1 MSTDFMNS
9 SGSAWII
16 HESRLP
22 GGGDD
27 VACEGV
33 PWSTGRTGCKEADE
47 VRLARLEGK
56 FGRNFLLKTSRKNE
70 R

>member
-27 VACEGV
+27 VACEGLLQYV
-33 PWSTGRTGCKEADE
+33 EQA
-47 VRLARLEGK
+47 ARK
-56 FGRNFLLKTSRKNE
+56 SMR
-70 R
+70 